1 MFTDA
6 KTVMIGNKEVQSIV
20 TNNGGVLYEKPTGY
34 LFTLATDKNF
44 LSFSNNESATLT
56 ATLTENNRGVPDETV
71 QFYSTSSQYVDN
83 CSQTNLS
90 KYDISLLTATYTNNA
105 YDFTLSHSGGG
116 STTRGVIKLPL
127 VGFSD
132 FSFEAKILAS
142 IVQENSE
149 FGLVLSSSRWIND
162 HSISLK
168 DTNGNKYFQLTEGSE
183 YSAAGAWTTNKYYK
197 LVLSL
202 NGNLLT
208 GTIYDNNNN
217 QLFTDSC
224 TLTSSVISTFTG
236 LEILIGDAYPT
247 GGMMSGSVKD
257 IKVTGLNNNKVVEN
271 LGAVTTD
278 ANGVATKSFV
288 GEAIGDVTIDAECMN
303 FQETVNLNVI

>member
-116 STTRGVIKLPL
+116 VLL
-127 VGFSD
+127 V
-132 FSFEAKILAS
+132 
-142 IVQENSE
+142 V
-149 FGLVLSSSRWIND
+149 
-162 HSISLK
+162 
-168 DTNGNKYFQLTEGSE
+168 
-183 YSAAGAWTTNKYYK
+183 
-197 LVLSL
+197 
-202 NGNLLT
+202 
-208 GTIYDNNNN
+208 
-217 QLFTDSC
+217 
-224 TLTSSVISTFTG
+224 
-236 LEILIGDAYPT
+236 
-247 GGMMSGSVKD
+247 
-257 IKVTGLNNNKVVEN
+257 
-271 LGAVTTD
+271 
-278 ANGVATKSFV
+278 
-288 GEAIGDVTIDAECMN
+288 
-303 FQETVNLNVI
+303 